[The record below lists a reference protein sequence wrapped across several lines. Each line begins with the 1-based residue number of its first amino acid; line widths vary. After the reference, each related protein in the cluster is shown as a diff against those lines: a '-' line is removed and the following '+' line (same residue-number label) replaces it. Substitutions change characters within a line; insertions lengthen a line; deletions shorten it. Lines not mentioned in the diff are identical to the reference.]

1 MRCLSEKKMKMRR
14 ILIVDDLQDVREML
28 LEILVALGYEAQ
40 TANDGTQALA
50 KLESDP
56 FDMVISDVKMPT
68 MDGLSLLKS
77 VKQRS
82 PDFPVLLI
90 AGHQSSV
97 SQYEAVHYR
106 ADGFLQKP
114 FHIGQLSEAVER
126 ALKGSNG
133 H

>member
-1 MRCLSEKKMKMRR
+1 MKTRR
-14 ILIVDDLQDVREML
+14 ILIVDDLQDVRDML
-28 LEILVALGYEAQ
+28 SDILGALGYEAQ
-40 TANDGTQALA
+40 TANDGTEALA

-82 PDFPVLLI
+82 PDFPVLQI
-90 AGHQSSV
+90 AGHQSSTAV
-97 SQYEAVHYR
+97 GEAVHYR

-114 FHIGQLSEAVER
+114 FRIGQLSEAVER
-126 ALKGSNG
+126 ALNGSNG

>member
-1 MRCLSEKKMKMRR
+1 METRR
-14 ILIVDDLQDVREML
+14 ILIVDDIQDVRDML
-28 LEILVALGYEAQ
+28 SDILGALGYEAQ
-40 TANDGTQALA
+40 TANDGTEALA

-68 MDGLSLLKS
+68 MDGLSLLKL

-90 AGHQSSV
+90 AGHQSSEAV
-97 SQYEAVHYR
+97 CEAVHYR

-114 FHIGQLSEAVER
+114 FRIGQLSEAVER
-126 ALKGSNG
+126 ALNGSNG

>member
-1 MRCLSEKKMKMRR
+1 MNTRR
-14 ILIVDDLQDVREML
+14 ILIVDDLQDVRDML
-28 LEILVALGYEAQ
+28 SEILGALGYEAQ
-40 TANDGTQALA
+40 TANDGTEALA

-90 AGHQSSV
+90 AGHQSSTAV
-97 SQYEAVHYR
+97 GEAVHYR

-114 FHIGQLSEAVER
+114 FRIGQLSEAVER
-126 ALKGSNG
+126 ALNGSNG

>member
-1 MRCLSEKKMKMRR
+1 MKMRR
-14 ILIVDDLQDVREML
+14 ILIVDDLEDVRDML
-28 LEILVALGYEAQ
+28 LEILGALGYEAQ
-40 TANDGTQALA
+40 TANDGTEALA

-56 FDMVISDVKMPT
+56 FDMLISDVKMPT

-77 VKQRS
+77 VKQQS

-97 SQYEAVHYR
+97 ALSEAVHCR

-114 FHIGQLSEAVER
+114 FRIEQLSEAVQR
-126 ALKGSNG
+126 ALNGSNG
-133 H
+133 R